1 VGQAHAPAEFPAPEP
16 SGESTL
22 PVFHIQS
29 RNSLELA
36 RIVGHESQPVMKR
49 NGSNLEIVRAI
60 RLGLRRRSSVMQA
73 FVSGR

>member
-1 VGQAHAPAEFPAPEP
+1 MGQAHAPAEFPAPEL
-16 SGESTL
+16 SGESNR

-49 NGSNLEIVRAI
+49 NGSHMEIVRADDHAAGP
-60 RLGLRRRSSVMQA
+60 LKT
-73 FVSGR
+73 